1 MLKQNLLKT
10 TAKLLVC
17 VLLLGSA
24 ISCQKKVEKNIGL
37 QLYSLRD
44 TIFKNTQGV
53 IAEVGK
59 MGYKFVET
67 AGYNDGKFY
76 NMEPA
81 EFKALCEANGLQ
93 FLGSHTGQNAPD
105 SARWDSTMM
114 WWDKAIEAHAAAGVK
129 YIVQPWMGDTAYRSI
144 EGLKLYCKYFNA
156 VGEKCNAKGIR
167 FGYHNHDGEFK
178 KLAVEGGDS
187 VVIYDYL
194 IQNTDSSKV
203 AMQLDL
209 YWIHEGG
216 ADAVAYFEKYPK
228 RFEFYHVKD
237 EATLGA
243 SGKMDFKPYFDNA
256 EKAGMKFYIVEVERY
271 DSTALYDV
279 AKSAEFLMNA
289 EYVVK

>member
-1 MLKQNLLKT
+1 MLKQNFLKT
-10 TAKLLVC
+10 TAKLMMC
-17 VLLLGSA
+17 GLLLAGA
-24 ISCQKKVEKNIGL
+24 VSCNKQPEKFVGL

-44 TIFKNTQGV
+44 TIFKNTNGV

-105 SARWDSTMM
+105 SAGWDSTMI

-129 YIVQPWMGDTAYRSI
+129 YIVQPWMADTAYKSLDA
-144 EGLKLYCKYFNA
+144 LKLYCKYFNA

-167 FGYHNHDGEFK
+167 FGYHNHDKEFGK
-178 KLAVEGGDS
+178 IDS

-194 IQNTDSSKV
+194 LDNTDPAKV

-216 ADAVAYFEKYPK
+216 ADAVAYFEKYPG

-237 EATLGA
+237 KAELGA
-243 SGKMDFKPYFDNA
+243 EDGVMNFQPYFDNA
-256 EKAGMKFYIVEVERY
+256 EKAGMKYYIVEVEEY
-271 DSTALYDV
+271 NFTPLESV
-279 AKSAEFLMNA
+279 AKSYEFLKNAEF
-289 EYVVK
+289 VKQ